1 MATRG
6 NKAKKMYVL
15 ENDEQVKSWQ
25 PKNSEQPGVK
35 FLEFQFANGTK
46 VPVKLEDF
54 PQEMQIALAF
64 HGAAQKL
71 GDSYASDETVADAY
85 ESFMGVME
93 ALQNGDWIG
102 DRTAAGPRL
111 GLLAEAIAAAKTNAG
126 TPDTKEAALERLKSK
141 PELRKTAINNKAVAQ
156 EYERI
161 KLERQQ
167 AKFAEAQKAMEGQ
180 TADLSAL

>member
-1 MATRG
+1 MARG

-15 ENDEQVKSWQ
+15 TNGEEVKSWQ
-25 PKNSEQPGVK
+25 PKTPEQPGVDH
-35 FLEFQFANGTK
+35 LEFQFANGTK

-54 PQEMQIALAF
+54 PQDMQIAFAF

-85 ESFMGVME
+85 ESFQSVLE
-93 ALQNGDWIG
+93 AIQNGEWIS

-111 GLLAEAIAAAKTNAG
+111 GLLAEAIAAAKSAAG

-141 PELRKTAINNKAVAQ
+141 PELRKTAMNNTAVSR

-167 AKFAEAQKAMEGQ
+167 AKFAEAEKANEGK
-180 TADLSAL
+180 TVDLSAL